1 MASAAT
7 CRAAKIFC
15 VSLIYART
23 ERPPTFH
30 RAAKSIYPVLSLP
43 FLAAKAMRP
52 FGPPFEGSTG
62 QGQGAERSMIVDQ
75 PGFWLAVLQIIWI
88 DILLSGDNAVVIA
101 LACRKLPAR
110 QRLWGVVLG
119 TLVAISLRVVFAG
132 LVTTLM
138 QMAYLKLVGGAL
150 LLWIAVKLLGPEENG
165 KNDTVEAVDSLWRAV
180 RIIAIAD
187 LVMSL
192 DNVVA
197 IAAVAERFEA
207 PQSYALLMF
216 GLAVSIPLIMAGA
229 AIVMSLLERFPII
242 VWAGA
247 ALLGWI
253 AGEIIA
259 KDPVFTANLDPQSAH
274 TVWMV
279 GATLGALFVVC
290 AGLVR
295 RRLLRRSAA
304 DQV

>member
-1 MASAAT
+1 M
-7 CRAAKIFC
+7 
-15 VSLIYART
+15 VV
-23 ERPPTFH
+23 E
-30 RAAKSIYPVLSLP
+30 
-43 FLAAKAMRP
+43 
-52 FGPPFEGSTG
+52 E
-62 QGQGAERSMIVDQ
+62 
-75 PGFWLAVLQIIWI
+75 PGFWIAVLQIVWI

-101 LACRKLPAR
+101 LACRKLPPR
-110 QRLWGVVLG
+110 QRIWGVVLG
-119 TLVAISLRVVFAG
+119 TIVAISLRIVFAG
-132 LVTTLM
+132 LVATLM
-138 QMAYLKLVGGAL
+138 KMAYLKLVGGML

-165 KNDTVEAVDSLWRAV
+165 KGSEVEPVDTLWRAV
-180 RIIAIAD
+180 RIVAIAD

-192 DNVVA
+192 DNVIA

-229 AIVMSLLERFPII
+229 ALVMAVLERFPVV

-259 KDPVFTANLDPQSAH
+259 KDPLFTANLDPDAAH
-274 TVWMV
+274 TVWMI
-279 GATLGALFVVC
+279 GATLGALFVVG

-295 RRLLRRSAA
+295 RRWMRSSAP
-304 DQV
+304 DGI

>member
-1 MASAAT
+1 
-7 CRAAKIFC
+7 
-15 VSLIYART
+15 
-23 ERPPTFH
+23 
-30 RAAKSIYPVLSLP
+30 
-43 FLAAKAMRP
+43 
-52 FGPPFEGSTG
+52 
-62 QGQGAERSMIVDQ
+62 MIVDH

-101 LACRKLPAR
+101 LACRKLPPK
-110 QRLWGVVLG
+110 QRLWGIVLG

-132 LVTTLM
+132 LITTLM
-138 QMAYLKLVGGAL
+138 KMAYLKLVGGAL

-165 KNDTVEAVDSLWRAV
+165 KNGQIEPVDNLLRAI
-180 RIIAIAD
+180 RIVAIAD
-187 LVMSL
+187 VVMSL
-192 DNVVA
+192 DNVIA
-197 IAAVAERFEA
+197 IAAVAEKFEA
-207 PQSYALLMF
+207 PESYALLMF

-229 AIVMSLLERFPII
+229 AIVMTLLERFPIV

-259 KDPVFTANLDPQSAH
+259 KDPLFTANLDPSTAH
-274 TVWMV
+274 TVWII

-295 RRLLRRSAA
+295 RRWLRRSAP
-304 DQV
+304 DQI

>member
-1 MASAAT
+1 
-7 CRAAKIFC
+7 
-15 VSLIYART
+15 
-23 ERPPTFH
+23 
-30 RAAKSIYPVLSLP
+30 
-43 FLAAKAMRP
+43 
-52 FGPPFEGSTG
+52 
-62 QGQGAERSMIVDQ
+62 MIVEQ

-101 LACRKLPAR
+101 LACRKLPPQ
-110 QRLWGVVLG
+110 QRIWGVVLG
-119 TLVAISLRVVFAG
+119 TVVAISLRVVFAG

-138 QMAYLKLVGGAL
+138 QIAYLKLIGGAL

-165 KNDTVEAVDSLWRAV
+165 KSNEVQAVDNLWRAI
-180 RIIAIAD
+180 RIVAIAD
-187 LVMSL
+187 VVMSL
-192 DNVVA
+192 DNVIA

-207 PQSYALLMF
+207 PHNYALLMF

-229 AIVMSLLERFPII
+229 ALVMALLERFPIV

-259 KDPVFTANLDPQSAH
+259 KDPLFTANLDEATAH
-274 TVWMV
+274 TVEII
-279 GATLGALFVVC
+279 GATLGALFVIA
-290 AGLVR
+290 AGMLR
-295 RRLLRRSAA
+295 RRWLRRSAP

>member
-1 MASAAT
+1 
-7 CRAAKIFC
+7 
-15 VSLIYART
+15 
-23 ERPPTFH
+23 
-30 RAAKSIYPVLSLP
+30 
-43 FLAAKAMRP
+43 
-52 FGPPFEGSTG
+52 
-62 QGQGAERSMIVDQ
+62 MIVEQ

-101 LACRKLPAR
+101 LACRKLPSR
-110 QRLWGVVLG
+110 QRVWGIVLG

-138 QMAYLKLVGGAL
+138 KVAYLKLVGGVL

-165 KNDTVEAVDSLWRAV
+165 KSGEVEPVDNLWRAV

-187 LVMSL
+187 VVMSL
-192 DNVVA
+192 DNVIA

-207 PQSYALLMF
+207 PHNYALLMF

-229 AIVMSLLERFPII
+229 ALVMALLERFPII

-259 KDPVFTANLDPQSAH
+259 KDPLFTANLDPATAH
-274 TVWMV
+274 TAWII
-279 GATLGALFVVC
+279 GATLGALFVVG

-295 RRLLRRSAA
+295 RRWLRPSAP
-304 DQV
+304 DQI

>member
-1 MASAAT
+1 
-7 CRAAKIFC
+7 
-15 VSLIYART
+15 
-23 ERPPTFH
+23 
-30 RAAKSIYPVLSLP
+30 
-43 FLAAKAMRP
+43 
-52 FGPPFEGSTG
+52 
-62 QGQGAERSMIVDQ
+62 MIVEQ

-101 LACRKLPAR
+101 LACRKLPPR
-110 QRLWGVVLG
+110 QRVWGVVLG
-119 TLVAISLRVVFAG
+119 TLVAITLRVIFAF

-138 QMAYLKLVGGAL
+138 QIAYLKLVGGAL
-150 LLWIAVKLLGPEENG
+150 LLWIAIKLLGPEENG
-165 KNDTVEAVDSLWRAV
+165 NGKTGEIEPVDNLWRAV

-187 LVMSL
+187 VVMSL
-192 DNVVA
+192 DNVIA

-207 PQSYALLMF
+207 PYNVALLAF

-229 AIVMSLLERFPII
+229 ALVMAMLDRFPII

-259 KDPVFTANLDPQSAH
+259 KDPVITGRVDPAAAH
-274 TVWMV
+274 TVWMI
-279 GATLGALFVVC
+279 GATLGALFVVA

-295 RRLLRRSAA
+295 RRWLRRSAP
-304 DQV
+304 DQA

>member
-1 MASAAT
+1 
-7 CRAAKIFC
+7 
-15 VSLIYART
+15 
-23 ERPPTFH
+23 
-30 RAAKSIYPVLSLP
+30 
-43 FLAAKAMRP
+43 
-52 FGPPFEGSTG
+52 
-62 QGQGAERSMIVDQ
+62 MIVEQ

-88 DILLSGDNAVVIA
+88 DLLLSGDNAVVIA
-101 LACRKLPAR
+101 LACRKLPPK
-110 QRLWGVVLG
+110 QRVWGVVLG
-119 TLVAISLRVVFAG
+119 TVVAISLRVVFAG

-138 QMAYLKLVGGAL
+138 QIAYLKLVGGVL
-150 LLWIAVKLLGPEENG
+150 LLWIAVKLLGPEENE
-165 KNDTVEAVDSLWRAV
+165 KCAEIQPVDTLWRAI
-180 RIIAIAD
+180 RIVAIAD

-192 DNVVA
+192 DNVIA

-207 PQSYALLMF
+207 PHNYALLMF

-229 AIVMSLLERFPII
+229 AMVMALLDRFPVV

-259 KDPVFTANLDPQSAH
+259 KDPLFTANLDPAAAH
-274 TVWMV
+274 TVWMI
-279 GATLGALFVVC
+279 GATLGALFVVG

-295 RRLLRRSAA
+295 RRWLRRSAP

>member
-1 MASAAT
+1 LPAAAT
-7 CRAAKIFC
+7 GKH
-15 VSLIYART
+15 YAR
-23 ERPPTFH
+23 
-30 RAAKSIYPVLSLP
+30 
-43 FLAAKAMRP
+43 
-52 FGPPFEGSTG
+52 
-62 QGQGAERSMIVDQ
+62 GQGANSSMIVEQ

-119 TLVAISLRVVFAG
+119 TVVAISLRVVFAG

-138 QMAYLKLVGGAL
+138 KVAYLKLVGGVL
-150 LLWIAVKLLGPEENG
+150 LLWIAVKLLGPEENC
-165 KNDTVEAVDSLWRAV
+165 KNGEIEPVDNLWRAV

-187 LVMSL
+187 VVMSL
-192 DNVVA
+192 DNVIA

-207 PQSYALLMF
+207 PHNYALLMF

-229 AIVMSLLERFPII
+229 ALVMAILDRFPII

-259 KDPVFTANLDPQSAH
+259 KDPLFTAGLDLATAH
-274 TVWMV
+274 TVWII
-279 GATLGALFVVC
+279 GATLGALFVVG
-290 AGLVR
+290 AGMVR
-295 RRLLRRSAA
+295 RRWLRRSAP
-304 DQV
+304 DQI